1 MCSRAARAVF
11 ETRRTPDL
19 VMKLHGHGTWGLQ
32 APSAEDIAGARA
44 DGVPWGIISADSAF
58 HVDTSGVVRYR
69 CARPR

>member
-1 MCSRAARAVF
+1 
-11 ETRRTPDL
+11 
-19 VMKLHGHGTWGLQ
+19 MKLHGHGTWGLQ

-44 DGVPWGIISADSAF
+44 DVVPWGIISADSAF